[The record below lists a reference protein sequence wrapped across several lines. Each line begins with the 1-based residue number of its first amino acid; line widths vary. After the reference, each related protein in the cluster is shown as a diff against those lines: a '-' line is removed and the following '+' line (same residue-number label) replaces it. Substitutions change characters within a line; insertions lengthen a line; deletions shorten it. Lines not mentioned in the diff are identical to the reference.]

1 MSKLSC
7 NIVRDLL
14 PLYCDNVLEA
24 ESMIEVEE
32 HLQDCEAC
40 RALYEDMEKDI
51 FSKATVV
58 KEKYVPEIKK
68 LLKRVKRKN
77 YVIAGILLVVGV
89 LLFAPLWKI
98 PQDAM
103 IIKEVSLEKVTE
115 KWGQEE
121 EAYSLYVDYEYDFY
135 PGMNMKHTEK
145 GNEIHITGKFSLV
158 GALHGW
164 IDDFTVE
171 GGYGFALKNPDDIHQ
186 IYFNG
191 KEIWNIEK
199 DWVQ

>member
-14 PLYCDNVLEA
+14 PLYCDGVLEA
-24 ESMIEVEE
+24 ESMVEVEE
-32 HLQDCEAC
+32 HLQECESC
-40 RALYEDMEKDI
+40 QVLYKKMEKDI
-51 FSKATVV
+51 FSNVTLT

-68 LLKRVKRKN
+68 LLQKIKRKN
-77 YVIAGILLVVGV
+77 YVIAGIILAVVI

-103 IIKEVSLEKVTE
+103 RINEVLIEKVTD
-115 KWGQEE
+115 KWGLDD
-121 EAYSLYVDYEYDFY
+121 EAYSLCIDYEFDSY
-135 PGMNMKHTEK
+135 PGMHMKHTEK
-145 GNEIHITGKFSLV
+145 DNEVRITGAFSL
-158 GALHGW
+158 AEILYGW
-164 IDDFTVE
+164 INKTSTN
-171 GGYGFALKNPDDIHQ
+171 GSYGFSLKNADDIHR

-191 KEIWNIEK
+191 KEVWNIEK